1 RQIDQHRTNPQLH
14 KTPSLNLQTI
24 HHLHLHPIKN
34 PHPQKTINHH
44 LPPLTPLLQ
53 NYPKLTN
60 PNNPHPLKPITPLKL
75 QIHQQ
80 LKTPPTNPHL
90 HPLLK
95 RFNVPLT
102 DIQPLITQKQN
113 TLLRIHNIPQQT

>member
-1 RQIDQHRTNPQLH
+1 DV
-14 KTPSLNLQTI
+14 
-24 HHLHLHPIKN
+24 HPIKN
-34 PHPQKTINHH
+34 PHPQKTINDDLAH
-44 LPPLTPLLQ
+44 LTALLQ

-95 RFNVPLT
+95 PFNLPLT
-102 DIQPLITQKQN
+102 HIQPVITEKQN
-113 TLLRIHNIPQQT
+113 TLLPIH